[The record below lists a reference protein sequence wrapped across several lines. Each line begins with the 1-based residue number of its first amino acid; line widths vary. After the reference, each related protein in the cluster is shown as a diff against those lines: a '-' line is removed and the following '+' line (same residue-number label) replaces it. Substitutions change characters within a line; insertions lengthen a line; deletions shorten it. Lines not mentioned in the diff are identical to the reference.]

1 MKKIALLFSCTLFVL
16 QIFAQLPESE
26 VWLFDYNAKTTMV
39 NMLSGINI
47 SNNPGYDN
55 QPFFAVDS
63 KSLLWTSQR
72 DSGQTDIFSY
82 SIPDKL
88 SLRLTQTSVSE
99 YSPEFI
105 PGSHYFSCVVV
116 EKDSTQ
122 RLWRYN
128 LNKNDT
134 SSKPSE
140 LMFPEIKNVAYSRWF
155 RKDMVY
161 LCILPEPMHLDVIVQ
176 KEGKVLQQEKLTAY
190 GGRSMQACCVKRK
203 KWFFYTEMKN
213 DSTFFIHG
221 NQPGSKHFISPA
233 IPCPS
238 GSQDFTVDR
247 NGHILMAKGTKI
259 YSWTIGKSTEWK
271 ELCDMKN
278 AGMHKITRMMI
289 SPDGKHIAV
298 VDNLP

>member
-1 MKKIALLFSCTLFVL
+1 MKKLLITFLSCFAILHV
-16 QIFAQLPESE
+16 FAQLPESE
-26 VWLFDYNAKTTMV
+26 VWLFDYHAKNAQIDFK
-39 NMLSGINI
+39 SGIDI

-55 QPFFAVDS
+55 QPFFAADS
-63 KSLLWTSQR
+63 KSLLWTSSR

-82 SIPDKL
+82 NIPEHI

-105 PGSHYFSCVVV
+105 PGDHYFSCVVV

-122 RLWRYN
+122 RLWRYD

-140 LMFPEIKNVAYSRWF
+140 LMFPEINNVAYSRWI
-155 RKDMVY
+155 KPDMVF
-161 LCILPEPMHLDVIVQ
+161 LCLLPEPMHLNYVTRKDV
-176 KEGKVLQQEKLTAY
+176 KALANLSYAGNA
-190 GGRSMQACCVKRK
+190 GRSMQVCMIKKK
-203 KWFFYTEMKN
+203 KWFFYTTMIH
-213 DSTFFIHG
+213 DSSYVIQAE
-221 NQPGSKHFISPA
+221 QPGKKYFTPVK
-233 IPCPS
+233 CVET
-238 GSQDFTVDR
+238 SQDFTVDK
-247 NGHILMAKGTKI
+247 NGHILMAQGTKI
-259 YSWTIGKSTEWK
+259 YSWTIGKSTEWE

-278 AGMHKITRMMI
+278 AGLHKITRMMI